1 MSTFSLALAGSLCP
15 VLALFSCLVGAQQKI
30 ETKTSA
36 ADESLRAFLQTQA
49 DDKETRYIAVF
60 RDLNGDEVPE
70 AIVYLVGNEW
80 CGSGGCNL
88 FILRKIGSSWKTV
101 TSITITNPP
110 VRMFADTSSG
120 WHNIGV
126 QVRGGG
132 MTHGYEAELRF
143 NGKTYANNPT
153 VPPARS
159 AGKGVTGEV
168 IIPSLKDA
176 KPLF

>member
-1 MSTFSLALAGSLCP
+1 MSKFNLALAASFCTA
-15 VLALFSCLVGAQQKI
+15 LALSSCLVGAQQKI
-30 ETKTSA
+30 ETKISPS
-36 ADESLRAFLQTQA
+36 DKSLRTFLQTQA

-60 RDLNGDEVPE
+60 RDLNGDGVPE
-70 AIVYLVGNEW
+70 AIVYLLGTEW

-88 FILRKIGSSWKTV
+88 FIVRKNGGSWKTV
-101 TSITITNPP
+101 TSIAITNPP
-110 VRMFADTSSG
+110 VRLLDDTSNG

-132 MTHGYEAELRF
+132 MTHGYEAERRF
-143 NGKTYANNPT
+143 NGKTYAKNPT
-153 VPPARS
+153 VPPARR

>member
-1 MSTFSLALAGSLCP
+1 MSKFNLALAASLCTA
-15 VLALFSCLVGAQQKI
+15 LALSSCLVGAQRKI
-30 ETKTSA
+30 ETNMSA

-60 RDLNGDEVPE
+60 RDLNGDGVPE

-88 FILRKIGSSWKTV
+88 FILRKNGHSWKTV
-101 TSITITNPP
+101 TSISITNPP
-110 VRMFADTSSG
+110 VRMLDHTSNG

-153 VPPARS
+153 VPPARR

-168 IIPSLKDA
+168 IIPSLQDA